1 MAFSSNINSGGPPNG
16 GMFVEGGTERR
27 QVCIDIKDMIV
38 GDSESR
44 WKEVTSSSP
53 TPASIQQYAS
63 TINPSNVNNNNEG
76 FGEHVTLYLADDS
89 ALSFSN
95 PGARLI
101 RICNLDSGIGVC
113 VLDSY
118 FVNSPNDQSFWT
130 WLSEDSFSNPS
141 NWYNPRQYTFT
152 NDNNSNG
159 YNDAN
164 GSSLKQD
171 YKFFY
176 ALNDQF
182 LWMNAYLPK
191 KVDDFG
197 LRGGAI
203 YYPYEPSNGTINR
216 EDRPFIWTMEGFA
229 NHKGNGSNNLHKPAG
244 GGSGRQTYGDLSPFV
259 NASRTDAQGRYIFS
273 PVWAH
278 NDTDSGIGWHMDSVI
293 PNIRRIDSA
302 SAFKVGDHSF
312 PTKTIGG
319 TEYFLAG
326 GQEDNGDHYLV
337 QVQ

>member
-1 MAFSSNINSGGPPNG
+1 MAFSSNIDPGGPPNG

-63 TINPSNVNNNNEG
+63 TINPSNLNNNNEG
-76 FGEHVTLYLADDS
+76 FGEHVTLYLSDDS
-89 ALSFSN
+89 ALGFSN

-101 RICNLDSGIGVC
+101 RICNLDSGIGVGL
-113 VLDSY
+113 LDSY
-118 FVNSPNDQSFWT
+118 FVDAANDHSSWV
-130 WLSEDSFSNPS
+130 WIGNNPFSNPS
-141 NWYNPRQYTFT
+141 GWYYPYQYTFV
-152 NDNNSNG
+152 NDNQRNSYDENG
-159 YNDAN
+159 

-176 ALNDQF
+176 AMNDQF

-203 YYPYEPSNGTINR
+203 YYPNEPSNGTINR
-216 EDRPFIWTMEGFA
+216 DDKPFIWSMEGFA
-229 NHKGNGSNNLHKPAG
+229 NHKGGGSYNLLKPAG
-244 GGSGRQTYGDLSPFV
+244 GGSGRKRYGDLGTFV

-278 NDTDSGIGWHMDSVI
+278 YNTESGIGWHMDSVI

-302 SAFKVGDHSF
+302 SAFQVDDHSF